1 MFPYCQC
8 PLVPAVSPA
17 ADLPL
22 LALAVVAAAVG
33 TLHDARRPRPAAT
46 LAVAD
51 YYQCYMITMGK
62 S

>member
-1 MFPYCQC
+1 MFPYSQY
-8 PLVPAVSPA
+8 PLVPAAVAAVSPA

-22 LALAVVAAAVG
+22 LALAVVTAAVG

-51 YYQCYMITMGK
+51 IN
-62 S
+62 